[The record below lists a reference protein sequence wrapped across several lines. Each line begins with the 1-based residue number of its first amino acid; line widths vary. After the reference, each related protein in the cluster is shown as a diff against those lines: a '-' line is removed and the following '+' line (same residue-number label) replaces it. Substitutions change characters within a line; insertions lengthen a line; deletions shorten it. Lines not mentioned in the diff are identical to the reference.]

1 MDESFHEAD
10 LVDFPNAF
18 VVFVGPDECLIRTI
32 NQFVGFGFV
41 EERLA
46 GGVGEF
52 GEIRFIEIR
61 GIAAV
66 VD

>member
-1 MDESFHEAD
+1 VDKSFHKAD
-10 LVDFPNAF
+10 FIDFTNAF
-18 VVFVGPDECLIRTI
+18 VVFIGPNEGLIRPI

-46 GGVGEF
+46 GCVGEF